1 MITDLEVLQSVAEL
15 CVTTPADAA
24 AIGFDAIAEVSPGG
38 HFFATTQTM
47 ARYRHAF
54 YEPLVADLSNFGNWT
69 EAGSKTATER
79 AQTVWRRIVADF
91 TPPAAT
97 TGVSEILDPFIAQRT
112 AEGGAAPVS

>member
-1 MITDLEVLQSVAEL
+1 VA
-15 CVTTPADAA
+15 TPADAD
-24 AIGFDAIAEVSPGG
+24 AIGFDAIAEVQPGG

-54 YEPLVADLSNFGNWT
+54 YEPLVADLSNFGTWT

-79 AQTVWRRIVADF
+79 AQGVWRRIIAEF
-91 TPPAAT
+91 KPPAAAQ
-97 TGVSEILDPFIAQRT
+97 GVDEVLAPYIARRS